1 MSRSF
6 AAALTF
12 ALTLPGLAC
21 ANDLLDYYHIAQQQ
35 DQTLKA
41 ALYARDAAI
50 EARPQALSYL
60 LPQLTAAG
68 TYERDREHALASSSF
83 NSLGGTGTGTTAGT
97 AGGTTTGTGTV
108 IAAGGSGVS
117 YYNTKGYSLTLTQAL
132 FNWSAF
138 QTLSQ
143 ASKQVAEAEAT
154 YRSAE
159 QSLLYRLADAY
170 FTVLYAQDTLQ
181 ADIDA
186 RNSYQKQFL
195 QAQKQFEV
203 GLAAITDVRNAQAS
217 LDTASATVIADQRA
231 LDSAKRSLGQIIGKP
246 VQQIDGLKNDI
257 PLAAPE
263 PLAED
268 QWVSAALQDNPDLMT
283 AFDTAEA
290 ARKSIEVYRGS
301 YLPTLSLQGSVGRQ
315 ISSYELETDNIDD
328 AIGVQLNWNIFQGGL
343 VASQVRQAKATY
355 KQTQAQYESERRV
368 VDQGARDAYEQVIS
382 GIASVKADKQAV
394 ISNQTSLEASQVG
407 LRVGTRTEVDVLT
420 AQQALA
426 TAQRTYYLARYDYLR
441 GVLSLKQEAGRLTE
455 NDLAGVDDL
464 LQSTPSPPPQIAP
477 VTTPA
482 AQQTPAP

>member
-6 AAALTF
+6 AAALGFAITF
-12 ALTLPGLAC
+12 PGLAC
-21 ANDLLDYYHIAQQQ
+21 ANDLLDDYHIAQQQ
-35 DQTLKA
+35 DQTLQA

-83 NSLGGTGTGTTAGT
+83 SSIGGTGTGTT
-97 AGGTTTGTGTV
+97 AGGTTTGTGTIV
-108 IAAGGSGVS
+108 AAGGSGVS

-159 QSLLYRLADAY
+159 QSLLYRVADAY

-217 LDTASATVIADQRA
+217 LDTAAATVIADQRA
-231 LDSAKRSLGQIIGKP
+231 LDSAKRSLGQIIGRP

-290 ARKSIEVYRGS
+290 ARKSIEVYRGG

-426 TAQRTYYLARYDYLR
+426 TAQRTYYEARYDYLR

-464 LQSTPSPPPQIAP
+464 LQSTPSPAPQIAP
-477 VTTPA
+477 AGTPA
-482 AQQTPAP
+482 AQTSQP